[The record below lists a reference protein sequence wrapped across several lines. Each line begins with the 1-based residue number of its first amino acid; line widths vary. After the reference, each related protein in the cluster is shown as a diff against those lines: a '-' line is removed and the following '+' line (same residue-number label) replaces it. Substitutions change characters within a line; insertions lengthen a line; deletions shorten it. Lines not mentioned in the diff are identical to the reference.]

1 MKLPGLKSKV
11 SFGLPGFAGL
21 PTLRSG
27 RHSSPGLKAWGF
39 LAGFINSNYPIF
51 KPPPHSCPLPH
62 ETVSSCHSEA
72 LAEACPE
79 QSEGTHEILHFVQDD
94 TSCQILHGVYP
105 EPKSE
110 TLPRPRPTKRN
121 RDGRFTQ
128 GDTWRR
134 VQNDKHAIS
143 LIVTQPPRGEG

>member
-1 MKLPGLKSKV
+1 MKNQSGTYRKTRKTLPL
-11 SFGLPGFAGL
+11 AA
-21 PTLRSG
+21 
-27 RHSSPGLKAWGF
+27 SPEGP
-39 LAGFINSNYPIF
+39 LAR
-51 KPPPHSCPLPH
+51 
-62 ETVSSCHSEA
+62 ETVSQCHSEA
-72 LAEACPE
+72 LAEECPE

-110 TLPRPRPTKRN
+110 TLPL
-121 RDGRFTQ
+121 RFTQGQ

-143 LIVTQPPRGEG
+143 LIVTQPPKGEGI

>member
-1 MKLPGLKSKV
+1 MKRI
-11 SFGLPGFAGL
+11 SFIPF
-21 PTLRSG
+21 S
-27 RHSSPGLKAWGF
+27 
-39 LAGFINSNYPIF
+39 FIKFTPPLT
-51 KPPPHSCPLPH
+51 PPPQ
-62 ETVSSCHSEA
+62 ETVLQCHSEM

-110 TLPRPRPTKRN
+110 TLPL
-121 RDGRFTQ
+121 RFTQGQ

-134 VQNDKHAIS
+134 VQNDKHGIS
-143 LIVTQPPRGEG
+143 LIVTQPPRGGEGGEKS

>member
-1 MKLPGLKSKV
+1 V
-11 SFGLPGFAGL
+11 SQ
-21 PTLRSG
+21 
-27 RHSSPGLKAWGF
+27 
-39 LAGFINSNYPIF
+39 
-51 KPPPHSCPLPH
+51 
-62 ETVSSCHSEA
+62 CHSEA

-110 TLPRPRPTKRN
+110 TLRGIYPERSEW
-121 RDGRFTQ
+121 TQ

-143 LIVTQPPRGEG
+143 LIVTQPPRGREIKWTNVHGSRLREVGRGDESVM